1 MQVYTPLEGGELRVL
16 SQIAECVTLRLFEGE
31 TIMAAISIKR
41 RHFQQDM
48 ILQSIRWYLAYSLS
62 YRDIEE
68 LMQERGFSVDHS
80 TINRWVIHYSPRLE
94 AVFQR
99 KKQRP
104 GVRWRMDETYIKVKG
119 QWKYYYRAV
128 DKQGNTIDF
137 LLTAKRDTKAALR
150 FLRKAINENGK
161 PSLVNID
168 QSGANQASLNQF
180 NRDHNK
186 RIKIRQCKYLNNIIE
201 QDHRRIKRLTRPMLG
216 FKNLYAAQRT
226 LAGIEV
232 MAMIKKGQ
240 MKTLAGDRKTPAEM
254 FYALAA

>member
-1 MQVYTPLEGGELRVL
+1 
-16 SQIAECVTLRLFEGE
+16 
-31 TIMAAISIKR
+31 MAAISFKG

-80 TINRWVIHYSPRLE
+80 TINRWVLHYSPQLE
-94 AVFQR
+94 AAFRR
-99 KKQRP
+99 KKRRA
-104 GVRWRMDETYIKVKG
+104 GNRWRMDETYIKVKG
-119 QWKYYYRAV
+119 QWKYYYRAI

-137 LLTAKRDTKAALR
+137 LLTATRDTTAALR
-150 FLRKAINENGK
+150 FLKKAIKGNGI
-161 PSLVNID
+161 PRLVNID
-168 QSGANQASLNQF
+168 QSGANKAGLKRW
-180 NRDHNK
+180 NRDQNK
-186 RIKIRQCKYLNNIIE
+186 RITIRQYKYLNNIIE

-216 FKNLYAAQRT
+216 FKNFPAAQQT
-226 LAGIEV
+226 LAGMEV

-240 MKTLAGDRKTPAEM
+240 MKTSEGNKKSPAEM

>member
-1 MQVYTPLEGGELRVL
+1 MAEL
-16 SQIAECVTLRLFEGE
+16 SFKG
-31 TIMAAISIKR
+31 
-41 RHFQQDM
+41 RHFQKDM

-80 TINRWVIHYSPRLE
+80 TINRWIIHYSPRLE

-119 QWKYYYRAV
+119 QWTYYYRAI
-128 DKQGNTIDF
+128 DKQGQTIDF

-150 FLRKAINENGK
+150 FLKKAINENRK

-168 QSGANQASLNQF
+168 QSGANHAGLKQL
-180 NRDHNK
+180 NRDQK
-186 RIKIRQCKYLNNIIE
+186 TRIKIRQCKYLNTIIE

-216 FKNLYAAQRT
+216 FKNFYAAQRT

-240 MKTLAGDRKTPAEM
+240 MKTSVGNKKSPAEL